1 MIFCEISWKKYKI
14 RDKIIKDAGE
24 KILNFIHKGENIH
37 GE

>member
-14 RDKIIKDAGE
+14 RDKIIKDAGD
-24 KILNFIHKGENIH
+24 KILILHKGENMH